1 MSGGEVLTVDKPF
14 THHSFQQFLNEHKL
28 MGARCRDTGEVFVP
42 PRPLCPGVFSDDME
56 WVELSGEGTLAAY
69 TAVHIGSTAM
79 IDAGYDRLKPYCSGI
94 VQLKEGP
101 AISAQII
108 DVDAKNPE
116 NIQIGTPLQVTF
128 LDRKQGEQQR
138 TVLAFAPLT

>member
-1 MSGGEVLTVDKPF
+1 MDKPF
-14 THHSFQQFLNEHKL
+14 THVSFQQFLNEHKL
-28 MGARCRDTGEVFVP
+28 MGARCRETGEIYIP
-42 PRPLCPGVFSDDME
+42 PRPLCPHTFSEDME

-69 TAVHIGSTAM
+69 TAVHIGPTAM
-79 IDAGYDRLKPYCSGI
+79 VNAGYDRLKPYCSGI
-94 VQLKEGP
+94 VRLKEGP

-108 DVDAKNPE
+108 GVDAKRPE
-116 NIQIGTPLQVTF
+116 NIQIGTPLHVTF